1 MRALPSGFPKS
12 LFASN
17 RAFVSVIS
25 IQIQR
30 QFWAQ
35 TVFENY
41 RISQIWRQALLRKVE
56 VFALIAFL
64 GLSSAVFA
72 DQITLKNGDRLT
84 GTVVKSD
91 GKTLVLHTDAA
102 GDVEL
107 KFDAIQ
113 DIRTDQELHVSLKG
127 GKTAVGPVT
136 TSDSKIEVATKTAG
150 TVEAAKED
158 VTLIRNDAEQ
168 AAYDKSLH
176 PGLMHGWNGGANVG
190 FSVARGNSQTEN
202 LALAFNAVHPTLND
216 KITLYTSS
224 IYTTNQ
230 LATPSSVANLE
241 TGGLRYDRN
250 LNPKSFVFGAADFM
264 SNALQLLDLRAV
276 YSGGFG
282 YHAIAT
288 DRTMFNILAGVN
300 YTHETYSNGT
310 LVNAFATPPIF
321 TSYGVTNRFVALTL
335 GEELNQKL
343 GKSTVVTENFYFYPN
358 LQQTGEYRG
367 VFSFGTVTK
376 ISKWLGW
383 QNQFGDI
390 YVTNPP
396 TGAKKNDLIFTTG
409 LNFSFTH

>member
-1 MRALPSGFPKS
+1 MRKFE
-12 LFASN
+12 LF
-17 RAFVSVIS
+17 
-25 IQIQR
+25 
-30 QFWAQ
+30 
-35 TVFENY
+35 T
-41 RISQIWRQALLRKVE
+41 
-56 VFALIAFL
+56 LIAFF
-64 GLSSAVFA
+64 GLSSVLFA

-113 DIRTDQELHVSLKG
+113 DIKTDQELHVSLKG

-136 TSDSKIEVATKTAG
+136 TTDSKIEVATKTAG
-150 TVEAAKED
+150 TVEAPKED

-216 KITLYTSS
+216 KITLYVSS

-230 LATPSSVANLE
+230 LATPSTVANVV
-241 TGGLRYDRN
+241 TGGFRYDRN
-250 LNPKSFVFGAADFM
+250 LNPKSFVFGAADFT
-264 SNALQLLDLRAV
+264 SNALQFLDLRAV

-310 LVNAFATPPIF
+310 LVLPVTTPPIF
-321 TSYGVTNRFVALTL
+321 TSYGITNRFVALTL

-343 GKSTVVTENFYFYPN
+343 GKSTVVTENFYFYPD

-367 VFSFGTVTK
+367 VFNFGTVTK

-390 YVTNPP
+390 YVSNPP
-396 TGAKKNDLIFTTG
+396 TATKKNDLIFTTG
-409 LNFSFTH
+409 LNFAFTH